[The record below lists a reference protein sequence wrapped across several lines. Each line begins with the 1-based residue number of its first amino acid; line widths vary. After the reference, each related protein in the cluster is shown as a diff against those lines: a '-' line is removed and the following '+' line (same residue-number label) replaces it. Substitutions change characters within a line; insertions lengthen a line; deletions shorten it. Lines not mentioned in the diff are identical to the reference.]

1 MRVAARWRTPL
12 QHLAV
17 AAAGFLAAYL
27 AVAFVV
33 LPDDVALGDVM
44 VPGVVSL
51 TQADAERRLTAL
63 GLTVTL
69 GESRFSADA
78 PKSTV
83 LAQTPAAG
91 TVVAPGS
98 AVTLDVSAGQ
108 QRATIPPVLGLS
120 REDAERALARAG
132 LAVGQLSEQPSDS
145 ARGLVL
151 DSQPSEGQ
159 VVPLGTRVDL
169 AISAGPAE
177 LVMPDVVGRDLES
190 ATTLLAQ
197 LGLATAPPEYDA
209 TSTLPRGT
217 VVSQTPAAGAS
228 VPAGTSITLRIAGT
242 P

>member
-1 MRVAARWRTPL
+1 L
-12 QHLAV
+12 I
-17 AAAGFLAAYL
+17 
-27 AVAFVV
+27 AFVV

-63 GLTVTL
+63 GLTAAV

-83 LAQTPAAG
+83 LSQSPVAG

-98 AVTLDVSAGQ
+98 TVTLDVSAGQ
-108 QRATIPPVLGLS
+108 QRATIPPLLGLS
-120 REDAERALARAG
+120 REDAERALTRAG
-132 LAVGQLSEQPSDS
+132 LAVGQRSEQPSDS

-151 DSQPSEGQ
+151 DSQPAEGQ

-169 AISAGPAE
+169 AISAGPSE
-177 LVMPDVVGRDLES
+177 LTMPDVVGRDLES
-190 ATTLLAQ
+190 ATTFLSQ
-197 LGLATAPPEYDA
+197 LGLSTAPVQYDPD
-209 TSTLPRGT
+209 STLPSGT
-217 VVSQTPAAGAS
+217 VVSQSPAAGAA
-228 VPAGTSITLRIAGT
+228 VPAGTSVTLRVAGT

>member
-1 MRVAARWRTPL
+1 VI
-12 QHLAV
+12 
-17 AAAGFLAAYL
+17 
-27 AVAFVV
+27 
-33 LPDDVALGDVM
+33 
-44 VPGVVSL
+44 SL

-63 GLTVTL
+63 GLTASV

-83 LAQTPAAG
+83 LSQSPAAG

-108 QRATIPPVLGLS
+108 QRATIPGLLGLS
-120 REDAERALARAG
+120 REDAERALTRAG
-132 LAVGQLSEQPSDS
+132 LTLGQLSEQASDS

-151 DSQPSEGQ
+151 DAQPAEGQ

-177 LVMPDVVGRDLES
+177 LIMPDVVGRDLES
-190 ATTLLAQ
+190 ATTFLSQ
-197 LGLATAPPEYDA
+197 LGLPTSPVQFDPE
-209 TSTLPRGT
+209 STLPSGT
-217 VVSQTPAAGAS
+217 VVFQSPAAGAP
-228 VPAGTSITLRIAGT
+228 VPAGTSVTLRVAGT